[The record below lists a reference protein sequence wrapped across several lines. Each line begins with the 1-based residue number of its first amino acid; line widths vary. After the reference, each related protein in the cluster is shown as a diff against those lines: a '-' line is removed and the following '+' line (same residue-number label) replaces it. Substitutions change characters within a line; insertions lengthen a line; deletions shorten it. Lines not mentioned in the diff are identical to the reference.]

1 MPLET
6 YSKKRNFS
14 KTIEPKVKSEATG
27 KNIYVIQEHNASHHH
42 FDLRLEIGGVL
53 KSWAIPKEPPTD
65 SKTKRLAI
73 KVEDH
78 PIDYADFEGEIP
90 EGLYGAGTV
99 KIWDKGTFNPIKI
112 EEKEIIVKIDG
123 KKLKGL
129 FVLLKTSFKGAKN
142 TWLFFKKKE

>member
-1 MPLET
+1 MPLEEYT
-6 YSKKRNFS
+6 KKRNFS
-14 KTIEPKVKSEATG
+14 KTSEPKVKAKSTG

-78 PIDYADFEGEIP
+78 PIDYAKFEGTIP
-90 EGLYGAGTV
+90 EGQYGAGTV

-112 EEKEIIVKIDG
+112 EEKEIIVDIDG

-142 TWLFFKKKE
+142 TWLFFKKRD

>member
-1 MPLET
+1 MSLET

-14 KTIEPKVKSEATG
+14 KTTEPKAEAKSTG
-27 KNIYVIQEHNASHHH
+27 KNIYVIQEHNATHHH
-42 FDLRLEIGGVL
+42 FDLRLEMGGVL
-53 KSWAIPKEPPTD
+53 KSWAIPKDPPTD

-73 KVEDH
+73 QTEDH
-78 PIDYADFEGEIP
+78 PIDYADFEGTIP

-99 KIWDKGTFNPIKI
+99 KIWDKGTFIPIKI
-112 EEKEIIVKIDG
+112 EEKEIIVDING

-142 TWLFFKKKE
+142 TWLFFKKKD